1 MHLLSSLLLIE
12 DLLCAIHCYK
22 YEEAEIMS
30 VPTEQVELGED
41 IHVSKSLLQNG
52 LNVIFWGDSKDKGSL
67 NF

>member
-1 MHLLSSLLLIE
+1 MHLLSSLLLTE
-12 DLLCAIHCYK
+12 DLLCAIHYYK

-41 IHVSKSLLQNG
+41 RHVSKSLLQNG
-52 LNVIFWGDSKDKGSL
+52 LNVIFWGDSKDKGSI